1 MRSWVVATPTPGN
14 DNVNLSVAHGHALF
28 MIKIGNKIVHVW
40 ASRHCHR
47 AMRQFV
53 WWGEAL
59 KLIKPNRKT
68 EAQSHNKLNKNVDN
82 SYEAPSDNSP
92 NGRNDAKVAKQVKL
106 KMLI

>member
-1 MRSWVVATPTPGN
+1 MG
-14 DNVNLSVAHGHALF
+14 LSTLSSCDETVCL
-28 MIKIGNKIVHVW
+28 V
-40 ASRHCHR
+40 
-47 AMRQFV
+47 
-53 WWGEAL
+53 GEAL